1 MAEKLRSGYTTGTH
15 ATAVLVAALLWKF
28 EKKAVD
34 TLEILLPKDLRA
46 TIEVFREGER
56 FCTLKGDNDDID
68 VTKGAHISVRLLEE
82 IPQGLKEQNPSGLH
96 IGAFTL
102 SIWAGDGVGV
112 VTKKGLKISP
122 SHPAIN
128 PVPLEMMHENIQ
140 EIVKKRALHLHAV
153 FEVKDGESIAL
164 QTANAKVGVLG
175 GISILGTRGIVKP
188 VSSSAYID
196 SIETEIDVAAAQ
208 SQEVIVFTLGNSAV
222 DFAKELYDEV
232 SIVEIG
238 NFVYDASERLQ
249 KHNFKKMVFVTSVA
263 KMTKVAQ
270 GFKNT
275 HNRFGT
281 LDFCK
286 VKECLKNELNI
297 ELIDEEFLT
306 LKAVLAELDTQ
317 EKKAFVELLSKK
329 AVEQL
334 KEWFVELE
342 LQTKQ
347 IEVIT
352 LPSGVKKEIEW

>member
-15 ATAVLVAALLWKF
+15 ATAVLVAALLWKL
-28 EKKAVD
+28 EKRVVD
-34 TLEILLPKDLRA
+34 TLEILLPKDVRA

-68 VTKGAHISVRLLEE
+68 VTKGAHISVLLLEE
-82 IPQGLKEQNPSGLH
+82 MPQGLKEQNSSELQ
-96 IGAFTL
+96 IGAFSL

-122 SHPAIN
+122 NHPAIN

-140 EIVKKRALHLHAV
+140 EIVKKQALHLHAV

-281 LDFCK
+281 IDFCK
-286 VKECLKNELNI
+286 VKECLKDELNI
-297 ELIDEEFLT
+297 ELIDEEFVT
-306 LKAVLAELDTQ
+306 LKAVLAELDAQ

-347 IEVIT
+347 LEVIT
-352 LPSGVKKEIEW
+352 LPSGLKKEIEW

>member
-28 EKKAVD
+28 EKRVVD
-34 TLEILLPKDLRA
+34 TLEILLPKDIRA
-46 TIEVFREGER
+46 TIEVFREDER

-68 VTKGAHISVRLLEE
+68 VTKGAHISVELLEE
-82 IPQGLKEQNPSGLH
+82 EPKYLKTQTPSFLELGS
-96 IGAFTL
+96 FML
-102 SIWAGDGVGV
+102 SVWAGDGVGV
-112 VTKKGLKISP
+112 VTKKGLKVSP
-122 SHPAIN
+122 NHPAIN
-128 PVPLEMMHENIQ
+128 PVPLEMMQENIQ
-140 EIVKKRALHLHAV
+140 EIVKKQALHLHAV

-208 SQEVIVFTLGNSAV
+208 NQAVIVFTLGNSAV

-238 NFVYDASERLQ
+238 NFVYDASKRLQ

-281 LDFCK
+281 IDFSK

-334 KEWFVELE
+334 KEWFAELE
-342 LQTKQ
+342 LQTKHL
-347 IEVIT
+347 EVIT
-352 LPSGVKKEIEW
+352 LPSGLKKEIEW

>member
-15 ATAVLVAALLWKF
+15 ATAVLVAALLWKL
-28 EKKAVD
+28 EKRVVD
-34 TLEILLPKDLRA
+34 TLEILLPKDVRA

-68 VTKGAHISVRLLEE
+68 VTKGAHISVLLLEE
-82 IPQGLKEQNPSGLH
+82 MPQGLKEQNSSELQ
-96 IGAFTL
+96 IGAFSL

-122 SHPAIN
+122 NHPAIN

-140 EIVKKRALHLHAV
+140 EIVKKQALHLHAV

-222 DFAKELYDEV
+222 DFAKELYNEV

-281 LDFCK
+281 IDFCK
-286 VKECLKNELNI
+286 VKECLKDELNI
-297 ELIDEEFLT
+297 ELIDEEFVT
-306 LKAVLAELDTQ
+306 LKAVLAELDAQ

-347 IEVIT
+347 LEVIT
-352 LPSGVKKEIEW
+352 LPSGLKKEIEW